1 MEAILKAD
9 GRILMAHGSGGR
21 MARDLVEKVL
31 VKALHNPLLEVL
43 DDSAT
48 MPFSGRL
55 AFTTDSYVVR
65 PIFFPGGDI
74 GKLAVCGTVN
84 DLAMAGARPLYLSL
98 ALIIEEGLPLADLE
112 QVVRSVREA
121 ADEAG
126 VLIVTGD
133 TKVVDRG
140 AADRLFVNTAGV
152 GIVPEGLCVSGANA
166 RPGDVVIL
174 SGTIGD
180 HGIAVLSRREGLSFE
195 TDLLS
200 DCAPLAGLVGE
211 MLSVCPSIRAMRD
224 PTRGGLASTLN
235 EIAEKSKVCIRI
247 EERAIPVCD
256 AVRSACEMLGFDP
269 LYVANEGKLVAIVPA
284 EDAGAVVEVMRRHR
298 YGRDATVVGRVVES
312 PAGRVLLST
321 AVGATRVVDM
331 LTGDLLPRIC

>member
-1 MEAILKAD
+1 MKSD
-9 GRILMAHGSGGR
+9 GMVLMAHGSGGK

-31 VKALHNPLLEVL
+31 VKALSNPMLELL

-48 MPFSGRL
+48 VQFSGRL

-74 GKLAVCGTVN
+74 GRLAVCGTVN
-84 DLAMAGARPLYLSL
+84 DLAMVGAKPLYISL
-98 ALIIEEGLPLADLE
+98 AFILEEGLPLAELE
-112 QVVRSVREA
+112 QVVRSIRQA

-126 VLIVTGD
+126 VHIVTGD
-133 TKVVDRG
+133 TKVVNRG

-152 GIVPEGLCVSGANA
+152 GMVPEGVHVSGSNA
-166 RPGDVVIL
+166 RPGDAVIL

-180 HGIAVLSRREGLSFE
+180 HGIAVLSRREGLSFDTE
-195 TDLLS
+195 LVS
-200 DCAPLAGLVGE
+200 DVAPLAGMVAQ
-211 MLSVCPSIRAMRD
+211 MLEACPAIRAMRD

-235 EIAEKSKVCIRI
+235 EIAERSRVCIRLQ
-247 EERAIPVCD
+247 ERAIPVRD
-256 AVRSACEMLGFDP
+256 AVRGACEMLGFDP

-284 EDAGAVVEVMRRHR
+284 ADSDRVVAVMRAHP
-298 YGRDATVVGRVVES
+298 YGRDAAIVGEVAEG

>member
-1 MEAILKAD
+1 
-9 GRILMAHGSGGR
+9 MAHGSGGR

-31 VKALHNPLLEVL
+31 VKPLHNPLLEPL

-48 MPFSGRL
+48 MPFSGRM

-84 DLAMAGARPLYLSL
+84 DLAMVGARPLYISL
-98 ALIIEEGLPLADLE
+98 ALILEEGLPLSELQ
-112 QVVRSVREA
+112 QVVASIRQA
-121 ADEAG
+121 ADEAD
-126 VLIVTGD
+126 VRIVTGD
-133 TKVVDRG
+133 TKVVDHG

-152 GIVPEGLCVSGANA
+152 GLVPEGINVSGANA
-166 RPGDVVIL
+166 RPGDAVIL
-174 SGTIGD
+174 SGSIGD

-195 TDLLS
+195 TELVS
-200 DCAPLAGLVGE
+200 DCAPLAGLVAD
-211 MLSVCPSIRAMRD
+211 MLAACPAIRAMRD

-235 EIAEKSKVCIRI
+235 EIAAKSKVCIRLD
-247 EERAIPVCD
+247 ERNILVRD
-256 AVRSACEMLGFDP
+256 AVRGACEMLGFDP

-284 EDAGAVVEVMRRHR
+284 GDASRVVEVMRRHR
-298 YGRDATVVGRVVES
+298 YGRDAAVVGEVLDA
-312 PAGRVLLST
+312 PAGRVLLKT

>member
-1 MEAILKAD
+1 MKAD
-9 GRILMAHGSGGR
+9 GMVLMAHGSGGK

-31 VKALHNPLLEVL
+31 VHALGNPILDVL

-48 MPFSGRL
+48 APFSGRL

-65 PIFFPGGDI
+65 PLFFPGGDI
-74 GKLAVCGTVN
+74 GRLAVCGTVN
-84 DLAMAGARPLYLSL
+84 DLAMVGARPLYISL
-98 ALIIEEGLPLADLE
+98 ALILEEGLPLAELE
-112 QVVRSVREA
+112 AVVRSVRQA

-126 VLIVTGD
+126 VQVVTGD
-133 TKVVDRG
+133 TKVVEKG

-152 GIVPEGLCVSGANA
+152 GVVPDGVCVSGANA
-166 RPGDVVIL
+166 RVGDAVIL

-195 TDLLS
+195 TELLS
-200 DCAPLAGLVGE
+200 DVAPLAGLVQE
-211 MLSVCPSIRAMRD
+211 MLRVCPSVRAMRD

-235 EIAEKSKVCIRI
+235 EIAGKSGVCIRLR
-247 EERAIPVCD
+247 EQAIPVKD
-256 AVRSACEMLGFDP
+256 AVRGACEMLGFDP
-269 LYVANEGKLVAIVPA
+269 LYVANEGKLVAIVPSGHA
-284 EDAGAVVEVMRRHR
+284 EQVVAAMRAHP
-298 YGRDATVVGRVVES
+298 YGRDAAIVGEVVEG

-321 AVGATRVVDM
+321 AIGATRVVDM